1 MKKKHAF
8 SIFFVL
14 LCLISCKKTDDSR
27 THSAFWSG
35 KRAEISAK
43 IKTEFSALKGVLKQ
57 SLQNKDGVV
66 IFDDAQTNKI
76 LNVSKELNKRTKIE
90 IPKNTSELI
99 TSLKISK
106 RLSNSPV
113 GPSDPTPPETDPA
126 MALLAE
132 GYRAQYWAATENYT
146 ELSSY
151 LTQLDGIAL
160 GLTYDLYNSE
170 AEKIQI
176 LNEIEWLKAYAT
188 SLEQDPD
195 YWINL
200 YAPEPILE
208 PVPTLGLAKG
218 SPIMSISPINKFMSG
233 GRLHCKVDT
242 RKALMTGVVTGL
254 RAGVAAGYTG
264 ATAGTVAIPV
274 IGTVTGGV
282 SGFMGGF
289 ASGFLSG
296 TVTSVVIQLALTC
309 LR

>member
-14 LCLISCKKTDDSR
+14 LCIISCKKTDDSQ
-27 THSAFWSG
+27 THAAFWSG

-43 IKTEFSALKGVLKQ
+43 VKTEFSALKGILKQ

-66 IFDDAQTNKI
+66 IFDDTETNKI

-90 IPKNTSELI
+90 IPQNTSELI
-99 TSLKISK
+99 MSLKISK
-106 RLSNSPV
+106 QLSSSPV
-113 GPSDPTPPETDPA
+113 GPSDPTPPETDPV

-170 AEKIQI
+170 SEKIQI

-208 PVPTLGLAKG
+208 PVPTSGLVKG
-218 SPIMSISPINKFMSG
+218 SSIMSISPMNKLMSG

-254 RAGVAAGYTG
+254 RAGVVAGYTG
-264 ATAGTVAIPV
+264 ATAGTVAVPV

-296 TVTSVVIQLALTC
+296 TISSVVIQLALTC